1 MIVSSI
7 CELPKIHK
15 SMVTESA
22 INTQNSEIIEMFD
35 PNHLKLKTIVDSV
48 KCSTRK
54 LSQLIDILL
63 KPFLERIKNF
73 IRDSL
78 DFSNKCPRDV
88 DENTEIITF
97 DLINLY
103 TSISHEFGSEA
114 IYYFLTK
121 YQEDL
126 QEFVLESASFI
137 LKSNT

>member
-1 MIVSSI
+1 
-7 CELPKIHK
+7 
-15 SMVTESA
+15 MVTESA